1 MGAKLSPYNVMS
13 EKSFNPFKQNKEV
26 LEMVPALANQLDTF
40 KQQVRNHTE
49 FANPHV
55 PQEIKDLFL
64 GSLEM
69 QDPEGIS
76 LSIQEN
82 AHGVYSGKTIEDSFR
97 TWMKIHF
104 IGEEV
109 YNLKQ
114 AISSNEKFG
123 IGEKLMFSN
132 LIDDIEGL
140 LISSGE
146 ET

>member
-1 MGAKLSPYNVMS
+1 
-13 EKSFNPFKQNKEV
+13 
-26 LEMVPALANQLDTF
+26 MVPALANQLDTF

-49 FANPHV
+49 FANPRV